1 MHKFDLELQLVCNLC
16 YDMIA
21 SLYFDGFQHIHRM
34 EQCTTNLIK
43 SSTLLFSFSL
53 LSIWRG
59 EYVRVFLK
67 DRNDFVLFSSTSI
80 RWQYVCEYFVI

>member
-34 EQCTTNLIK
+34 EDCTTNLIK
-43 SSTLLFSFSL
+43 SSSLFFSIS
-53 LSIWRG
+53 LSLSMWRG
-59 EYVRVFLK
+59 EYVRVCLGG
-67 DRNDFVLFSSTSI
+67 
-80 RWQYVCEYFVI
+80 